1 MSSNPPPASPASR
14 PILDSERFHHRLEEE
29 VARVRRSGGFLAC
42 AVFGTVTRREAAAS
56 VAASSLAQLAER
68 LRASVR
74 LEDVL
79 AARADRLILLMPET
93 NAGEAARAADRLLH
107 LVGDVESS
115 VEGERQPLA
124 SAGLAATY
132 GEVEGGGSALLSA
145 AEVALSEAEPGGF
158 AISRTLVGRPRLL
171 VIDDD
176 LTFAETL
183 AETISER
190 EWEAHPCTE
199 VADARERVKD
209 MSYSGFFIDV
219 VLPGIWGV
227 DILRDAMAVNPG
239 RPAVLMS
246 GKDVEPAMILDALSM
261 GPVMFIRKPLSHDDL
276 DTALA
281 MFRQLVPGIRRRGRR
296 VQ

>member
-1 MSSNPPPASPASR
+1 MSSNVPSAPAPRR
-14 PILDSERFHHRLEEE
+14 PILDGGQFRHRLDEE

-42 AVFGTVTRREAAAS
+42 AVFGTAAGLDAAS
-56 VAASSLAQLAER
+56 GAASSLERLADR

-79 AARADRLILLMPET
+79 AARGDHLILLMPET
-93 NAGEAARAADRLLH
+93 NAGEAARAAERLLR
-107 LVGDVESS
+107 LVGDVGSRY
-115 VEGERQPLA
+115 GERRPLA
-124 SAGLAATY
+124 SVGLSATY
-132 GEVEGGGSALLSA
+132 GEVEGGGSALLAA
-145 AEVALSEAEPGGF
+145 AEEALTEAAPGAF

-171 VIDDD
+171 VVDDD

-190 EWEAHPCTE
+190 EWEAHPCTD
-199 VADARERVKD
+199 VADARERVKE

-219 VLPGIWGV
+219 VLPGASGV

-246 GKDVEPAMILDALSM
+246 GKDVEPSMILDALSM

-281 MFRQLVPGIRRRGRR
+281 MFRQLVPGIRKRGRR
-296 VQ
+296 AG